1 MWRVYVFLPIIVLLL
16 VNCKESRPVP
26 HSSDLDSQGKKDNFI
41 ILHIQDTVYFN
52 SDFHRYLLLTLG
64 EEYQNLSEL
73 SLSRL
78 ADSFVEEKLLLA
90 EAQNQEIVLTWEEK
104 KEYLAKQSSHSTI
117 DGESWASDE
126 EGIQLLFE
134 QLLVEKYTYALVK
147 DIEVEDEEIQEYY
160 RENKKEFLLPER
172 VKVSQ
177 ILLPNEV
184 KAVEILE
191 SLEKGDPEEFKIM
204 ARNQSIGVEAARG
217 GEMGVFAMGQL
228 PDEMERAIFALEEGE
243 MSPVL
248 ESSYGF
254 HIFRLD
260 SRYEPELI
268 SPAQAAP
275 DIRMKLLG
283 LKVKDHIDRHVETLK
298 KSLEWEFFDQN
309 LYFPY
314 QRTLNE

>member
-1 MWRVYVFLPIIVLLL
+1 MWRVHVFLPIFVLLL
-16 VNCKESRPVP
+16 VSCKESQPIQ
-26 HSSDLDSQGKKDNFI
+26 HSSNLASQGKKDNFI
-41 ILHIQDTVYFN
+41 ILHIQDTIYFN
-52 SDFHRYLLLTLG
+52 SDFHRYLFLTLG
-64 EEYQNLSEL
+64 DEYMNLSDL

-78 ADSFVEEKLLLA
+78 ADNFVEEKLLLA

-104 KEYLAKQSSHSTI
+104 KEYLAKQSNNSAI

-126 EGIQLLFE
+126 EDIQLLFE
-134 QLLVEKYTYALVK
+134 QLLVEKYTYALVR
-147 DIEVEDEEIQEYY
+147 DVEVEDEEIQEYY
-160 RENKKEFLLPER
+160 GENKKEFLLPER

-191 SLEKGDPEEFKIM
+191 SLEKGDPEDFKKM
-204 ARNQSIGVEAARG
+204 ARNQSVGVEAARG
-217 GEMGVFAMGQL
+217 GEMGVFAIGQL
-228 PDEMERAIFALEEGE
+228 PDEMESAIFALKEGE
-243 MSPVL
+243 MSRVL

-268 SPAQAAP
+268 SAAQAAP
-275 DIRMKLLG
+275 TIRMKLLG
-283 LKVKDHIDRHVETLK
+283 IKVKDHIDRHVEKLK
-298 KSLEWEFFDQN
+298 KSLEWEFYDQN
-309 LYFPY
+309 LYFQY